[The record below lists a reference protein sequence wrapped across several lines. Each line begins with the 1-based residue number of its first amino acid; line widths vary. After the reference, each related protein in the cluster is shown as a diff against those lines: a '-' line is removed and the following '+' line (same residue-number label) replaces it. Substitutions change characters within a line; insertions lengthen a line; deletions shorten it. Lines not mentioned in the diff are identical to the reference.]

1 VSRPRGFRGI
11 FLTFEGIEGCGKST
25 QILKLAEFL
34 RANGRSVLTV
44 REPGGTELGESL
56 RTILLAVGGEGI
68 DPRAELFLYLASRA
82 QLVARV
88 VRPAL
93 EAGTVVLADRYGD
106 ASVAYQGGGRRLGP
120 SEVRKLVAF
129 ATCGLVPSR
138 TYLIDLAPE
147 VSLARVRSR
156 GVLDRLEAEELP
168 FHRRVR
174 AAYRAIARAEPG
186 RVRRI
191 DGTRSVDEIAGRIQR
206 DVTALIA
213 PSPRRA

>member
-1 VSRPRGFRGI
+1 MTRPRGSRGI

-25 QILKLAEFL
+25 QILKLAEFF
-34 RANGRSVLTV
+34 RARGRSVLTV

-82 QLVARV
+82 QLVERV

-120 SEVRKLVAF
+120 AEVGKLVTF
-129 ATCGLVPSR
+129 ATRGLVPSR

-156 GVLDRLEAEELP
+156 GVPDRLEAEELP

-206 DVTALIA
+206 DVAALIA
-213 PSPRRA
+213 RSPRRA